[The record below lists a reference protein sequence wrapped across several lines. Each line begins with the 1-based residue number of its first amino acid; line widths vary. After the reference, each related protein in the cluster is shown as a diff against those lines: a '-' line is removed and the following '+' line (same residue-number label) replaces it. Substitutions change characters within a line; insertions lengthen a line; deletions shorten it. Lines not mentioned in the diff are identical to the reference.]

1 MGATAPARNRLTP
14 LARVAFL
21 VGAAWL
27 IVHELHAVLDPSL
40 DAGPV
45 FSRYAHDVLLLASSG
60 LCLAGGL
67 RRRGTERLAWLL
79 IGSGVLA
86 WSLGEVYYTAV
97 LWDDSSPPIPSL
109 ADIGYLLFPP
119 LALAG
124 AVLLL
129 RARARGVP
137 RRRWLDGFAA
147 ALSVAAL
154 SAAIVFNT
162 VLHSVPGDTAA
173 VATSLAYPLWDLI
186 LLGVFV
192 GALAGTGWR
201 LDRTWMLL
209 ATGVSTFW
217 LADSLYLVK
226 TAQGTYESGG
236 WFDAGWWAGLTLIAL
251 AAWQGDPAP
260 DKRPADERLRAIAL
274 PLGFGIV
281 GLGLLVYA
289 GIGAVNPLAVGLAA
303 ASLLAV
309 MGRTV
314 VVFDD
319 NVVMLRASRDEALTD
334 ALTGL
339 GNRRALTRSLDARLA
354 ELTPEQPLVLA
365 LFDLD
370 GFKHYNDTFG
380 HPAGDGLLVRLGTS
394 LAAFMDGRGDV
405 FRMGG
410 DEFCAL
416 FEAGADG
423 AEPIVQGAAQAL
435 SEYGEGFS
443 VGCSHGA
450 IVLPGE
456 AETAAD
462 ALRLADQRMY
472 ANKHAGRV
480 SAGRQTADAL
490 LRALAERD
498 PHLGAHTEA
507 VELAVATARRL
518 GLPAD
523 EIERVRHA
531 TELRDV
537 GKVAVP
543 DAILGKPGPLR
554 EEEWAFVRRHPVIG
568 ERILGGAPALER
580 VAPLV
585 RSSHERWDGT
595 GYPDRLA
602 GEDIPLGAR
611 IVAVADAFA
620 AMTAERP
627 YRAARTPAQALVELR
642 DCAGSQ
648 FDGRVV
654 EAFAAARATRGAT
667 VHA

>member
-1 MGATAPARNRLTP
+1 MATRSQLTRPAR
-14 LARVAFL
+14 AVFG
-21 VGAAWL
+21 VVAAWL
-27 IVHELHAVLDPSL
+27 VLHELHAVLVPDL
-40 DAGPV
+40 DVGPV
-45 FSRYAHDVLLLASSG
+45 FSRYAHDAVLLAASL
-60 LCLAGGL
+60 LCLRGGM
-67 RRRGTERLAWLL
+67 RRRGAERVAWVL
-79 IGSGVLA
+79 IGAGVLA
-86 WSLGEVYYTAV
+86 WSLGEVQYTVV

-124 AVLLL
+124 AVVLL

-137 RRRWLDGFAA
+137 RRRWLDGFTA
-147 ALSVAAL
+147 ALSVSAVSAAL
-154 SAAIVFNT
+154 VFET
-162 VLHSVPGDTAA
+162 VLHHVGGDTAA
-173 VATSLAYPLWDLI
+173 VATALAYPLWDLV

-201 LDRTWMLL
+201 LDRTWVLL
-209 ATGVSTFW
+209 AIGVTTFW
-217 LADSLYLVK
+217 LADSLYLVR
-226 TAQGTYESGG
+226 TAEGTYESGG
-236 WFDAGWWAGLTLIAL
+236 WFDAGWWAGLALIAL
-251 AAWQGDPAP
+251 AAWQDAP
-260 DKRPADERLRAIAL
+260 PPERRPPDERMRAIAL
-274 PLGFGIV
+274 PLGFGAV

-289 GIGAVNPLAVGLAA
+289 GLASVNPLAVALAA
-303 ASLLAV
+303 ASVLAV
-309 MGRTV
+309 MARTV
-314 VVFDD
+314 VVFED
-319 NVVMLRASRDEALTD
+319 NVAMLRASRDEALTD

-339 GNRRALTRSLDARLA
+339 GNRRALGRALEASMAALD
-354 ELTPEQPLVLA
+354 PERPLVLA

-380 HPAGDGLLVRLGTS
+380 HPAGDALLARLGRS

-416 FEAGADG
+416 FAVGEEGADPVV
-423 AEPIVQGAAQAL
+423 EGAARAL
-435 SEYGEGFS
+435 SEFGEGFAVS
-443 VGCSHGA
+443 CSHGA
-450 IVLPGE
+450 ALLPGE
-456 AETAAD
+456 ADTPAD

-472 ANKHAGRV
+472 AHKHADRI

-498 PHLGAHTEA
+498 PHLGRQTEA
-507 VELAVATARRL
+507 VELAVATAQQL
-518 GLPAD
+518 GLSAD
-523 EIERVRHA
+523 EVERVRHA

-543 DAILGKPGPLR
+543 DVILGKPGPLR

-568 ERILGGAPALER
+568 ERIIAGAPALES

-611 IVAVADAFA
+611 IVSVADAFA
-620 AMTAERP
+620 AMTADRP
-627 YRAARTPAQALVELR
+627 YRRARSAAAALVELR

-648 FDGRVV
+648 FDPAVV
-654 EAFAAARATRGAT
+654 AAFTAARAGHRTGAP
-667 VHA
+667 V

>member
-1 MGATAPARNRLTP
+1 
-14 LARVAFL
+14 
-21 VGAAWL
+21 
-27 IVHELHAVLDPSL
+27 
-40 DAGPV
+40 
-45 FSRYAHDVLLLASSG
+45 
-60 LCLAGGL
+60 
-67 RRRGTERLAWLL
+67 
-79 IGSGVLA
+79 
-86 WSLGEVYYTAV
+86 
-97 LWDDSSPPIPSL
+97 
-109 ADIGYLLFPP
+109 
-119 LALAG
+119 
-124 AVLLL
+124 
-129 RARARGVP
+129 VP

-162 VLHSVPGDTAA
+162 VLHNVAGDTAA
-173 VATSLAYPLWDLI
+173 VATALAYPLWDLI

-251 AAWQGDPAP
+251 AAWQGAPAP

-274 PLGFGIV
+274 PLGFGVV

-289 GIGAVNPLAVGLAA
+289 GTGSVNPLAVALAA

-314 VVFDD
+314 VVFED
-319 NVVMLRASRDEALTD
+319 NVAMLHASRDEALTD
-334 ALTGL
+334 VLTGL
-339 GNRRALTRSLDARLA
+339 GNRRALTRALDARID
-354 ELTPEQPLVLA
+354 ELSENRPLVLA

-380 HPAGDGLLVRLGTS
+380 HPAGDALLVRLGTS
-394 LAAFMDGRGDV
+394 LAAFMEGRGDV

-416 FEAGADG
+416 FEAAADG
-423 AEPIVQGAAQAL
+423 AGPIVQGAARAL

-456 AETAAD
+456 ADSAAE

-498 PHLGAHTEA
+498 PNLGAHTEA

-518 GLPAD
+518 GLAVD

-568 ERILGGAPALER
+568 ERILGGAPALEG

-627 YRAARTPAQALVELR
+627 YRAARTPAEALVELR

-648 FDGRVV
+648 FDARVV
-654 EAFAAARATRGAT
+654 EAFAAARATRGAA
-667 VHA
+667 VQV